1 MSLLSEILD
10 HNTRFVDSKEYEAYY
25 TDQFPN
31 KKLVIVSC
39 MDTRLVELLPR
50 AMNLRQGDVKII
62 KVAGAIVAHPFG
74 SVMRS
79 ILVAVYELGAQEV
92 AIIGHHQCG
101 MTGLS
106 CARVLDKARQR
117 GVSDEVLT
125 TLRHGGIDLEK
136 WLTGFESVEEGVR
149 ASVESVRR
157 HPLMPKDVPVHGLII
172 CPETGRLEVLDDGYA
187 HSKSAAAL

>member
-172 CPETGRLEVLDDGYA
+172 CPDTGRLEVLDDGYA

>member
-10 HNTRFVDSKEYEAYY
+10 HNQGFVSSREYEAFL

-31 KKLVIVSC
+31 KKLVIVTC

-79 ILVAVYELGAQEV
+79 ILVAVYELGAAEV
-92 AIIGHHQCG
+92 AIVGHHNCG
-101 MTGLS
+101 MTALS
-106 CARVLDKARQR
+106 CSRLLDKARGR
-117 GVSDEVLT
+117 GVSDEVLN

-136 WLTGFESVEEGVR
+136 WLTGFESVEQGVR
-149 ASVESVRR
+149 ASVESVRH
-157 HPLMPKDVPVHGLII
+157 HPLIPKDVPVHGLIMD
-172 CPETGRLEVLDDGYA
+172 PKTGRLEVLADGYA
-187 HSKSAAAL
+187 HSKSAPAL

>member
-149 ASVESVRR
+149 ASVESVRH

-172 CPETGRLEVLDDGYA
+172 CPETGRLEVLADGYA
-187 HSKSAAAL
+187 HSKSAGAL